1 MTMWKICHKSGR
13 VLFTTCNERTAM
25 NRAKYG
31 WRVEKVNKEFQINEI
46 WLSPRGYF
54 YKVIDI
60 QNKHAILKMGT
71 HGLGRKIKRRKD
83 TTKNWQL
90 HTKVYNNG

>member
-1 MTMWKICHKSGR
+1 MTTWNICHKSGR
-13 VLFTTCNERTAM
+13 VLFTTNDERTAM

-31 WRVEKVNKEFQINEI
+31 WRVEKLDKHFEVGET

-54 YKVIDI
+54 YKVVDV
-60 QNKHAILKMGT
+60 QNNHAILKMGT

-83 TTKNWQL
+83 ATKNWQL
-90 HTKVYNNG
+90 HVETLK

>member
-1 MTMWKICHKSGR
+1 MTTWNICHKSGR
-13 VLFTTCNERTAM
+13 VLFITNDERTAM

-31 WRVEKVNKEFQINEI
+31 WRVKKVDKHFEVGQT

-54 YKVIDI
+54 YKVVDV
-60 QNKHAILKMGT
+60 QNNHAILKMGT
-71 HGLGRKIKRRKD
+71 RGLGKKIKRRKD

-90 HTKVYNNG
+90 HVETLK